1 MLKWVV
7 HAEQVQLQ
15 EGAVCFGGQ
24 LMRGNRAQKVNASN
38 YQAFDSPT
46 YHKLA
51 LLGVEVD
58 WQAPYLLQVLLAMG
72 LSVCLGLRERL
83 VGGWSCDHCYIVC
96 YTLLPSSTAELLM
109 PRNTSQCCV
118 SQVCKCMQASRSCLY
133 LHPQC
138 HTTGGLRFMLCQVLL
153 PWQV

>member
-1 MLKWVV
+1 M

-15 EGAVCFGGQ
+15 EVAVCFGGQ

-58 WQAPYLLQVLLAMG
+58 WQSPYLLQVLLAK
-72 LSVCLGLRERL
+72 
-83 VGGWSCDHCYIVC
+83 GGVAAGARGKWCIKPC
-96 YTLLPSSTAELLM
+96 TF
-109 PRNTSQCCV
+109 CV
-118 SQVCKCMQASRSCLY
+118 K
-133 LHPQC
+133 
-138 HTTGGLRFMLCQVLL
+138 LCS
-153 PWQV
+153 

>member
-15 EGAVCFGGQ
+15 EVAVCFGGQ

-72 LSVCLGLRERL
+72 FSVCL
-83 VGGWSCDHCYIVC
+83 
-96 YTLLPSSTAELLM
+96 
-109 PRNTSQCCV
+109 
-118 SQVCKCMQASRSCLY
+118 SCLGA
-133 LHPQC
+133 
-138 HTTGGLRFMLCQVLL
+138 GGGEFLGGGRR
-153 PWQV
+153 P